1 MTPPK
6 PPELAVRRNNAGVMV
21 AVRLTPKSGRDEIVG
36 VEDFGGEAVLK
47 ARVRAVPEDGRA
59 NASLEKLIAKWLG
72 LPPSSVKVAVGG
84 KSRLKQVAIDGEP
97 GALCALVAARIANLG
112 RP

>member
-6 PPELAVRRNNAGVMV
+6 PPGLAIRQNNAGVTV
-21 AVRLTPKSGRDEIVG
+21 AVRLTPKSARDEIVS

-59 NASLEKLIAKWLG
+59 NAALEKLIAKWVG
-72 LPPSSVKVAVGG
+72 VPPSHVKVAQGG
-84 KSRLKQVAIDGEP
+84 KSRLKQVAIDGDP
-97 GALCALVAARIANLG
+97 AALTVRVVERLADLDK
-112 RP
+112 P